1 MADFR
6 QREEKLDEEVRQKSE
21 MIRNLEKKLSLK
33 ANIENL

>member
-33 ANIENL
+33 GNIENL